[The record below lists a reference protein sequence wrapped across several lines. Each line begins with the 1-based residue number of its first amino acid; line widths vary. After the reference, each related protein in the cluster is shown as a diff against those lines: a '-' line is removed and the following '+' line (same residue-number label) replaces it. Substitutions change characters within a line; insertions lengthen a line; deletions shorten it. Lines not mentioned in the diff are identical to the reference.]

1 MVGMTQAEAESALR
15 EAGFAPA
22 SASQYDLTAP
32 AGEVLAQL
40 PEAGQEAAAGSPVGL
55 LVSKG
60 RPEVT
65 VAVPDV
71 TGMTADEAV
80 ATLAD
85 AALTAVPVEAYAAD
99 VAAGD
104 VADQEPAPGAL
115 VTPLSEVLITV
126 SLGEGTTTVTVPD
139 VVGQREADAADE
151 LEAAG
156 LVVTTVR
163 AYSDDVAAGRV
174 IAQAPE
180 AGANVDEGAAAGLL
194 VSLGALPSPSPTL
207 PSTTAAPSPSPS
219 EPPSEGVDPP
229 TDPAV
234 PTAIVPDLVG
244 TGAAQAEAELE
255 ELGLR
260 PVALEAPS
268 ATAPAQTVYAQL
280 PAAGTEIPKTY
291 PVLLLVSTGPRPAG
305 EPARRRANEAAVR
318 AVTDYVN
325 TEPDWRESLEG
336 ELMAENTTGRSMPAP
351 AARLPPEGRRGTDP
365 VHAGHRPVPHDAGHV
380 GHERV
385 HRHRRRRPGHDGHR
399 RADGDHPVHAG
410 DGQPHGPRRQDRQHH
425 GAQARVLHRLRHL
438 RLRLHDDGAGAEP
451 HRAHHRLVVPRG
463 HRRRADHA
471 GHRRSRRRQ
480 LPARRAPQ
488 GLRRSS
494 PPPAPSPSP
503 SAR

>member
-1 MVGMTQAEAESALR
+1 MKPPTPPPSPAPCCGQDPAAGEEVDEGSAVALTLSAGPGTAEVPDVVGMNQAEAESALR

-85 AALTAVPVEAYAAD
+85 AALTAVPVEAYVAD

-180 AGANVDEGAAAGLL
+180 AGANVEEGAAAGLL
-194 VSLGALPSPSPTL
+194 VSLGALPSPSPT
-207 PSTTAAPSPSPS
+207 PSTTAAPSPSSS

-244 TGAAQAEAELE
+244 TGAAQAKAELE

-280 PAAGTEIPKTY
+280 PAAGTEIPKTF
-291 PVLLLVSTGPRPAG
+291 PVLLLVSTGPGLQVNPLPAG
-305 EPARRRANEAAVR
+305 E
-318 AVTDYVN
+318 
-325 TEPDWRESLEG
+325 
-336 ELMAENTTGRSMPAP
+336 
-351 AARLPPEGRRGTDP
+351 
-365 VHAGHRPVPHDAGHV
+365 
-380 GHERV
+380 
-385 HRHRRRRPGHDGHR
+385 
-399 RADGDHPVHAG
+399 
-410 DGQPHGPRRQDRQHH
+410 
-425 GAQARVLHRLRHL
+425 
-438 RLRLHDDGAGAEP
+438 
-451 HRAHHRLVVPRG
+451 
-463 HRRRADHA
+463 
-471 GHRRSRRRQ
+471 
-480 LPARRAPQ
+480 
-488 GLRRSS
+488 
-494 PPPAPSPSP
+494 
-503 SAR
+503 